1 MQKLFLDEWRVH
13 PRAAPVITGV
23 CSGGQPGPEPR
34 LCIIISFVGGGD
46 DLVIFK
52 LMVAILYYILS
63 KLKCSL
69 LKVFTYWLT
78 LLSH

>member
-13 PRAAPVITGV
+13 PRAPVITGV
-23 CSGGQPGPEPR
+23 CYGGQPGSEPR
-34 LCIIISFVGGGD
+34 LCIIISFVVGGG
-46 DLVIFK
+46 LFIFK